1 MKKPGA
7 GSKGKKKPALMN
19 LNDDEEEDGDEEMVA
34 REAKC
39 MEQLERALS
48 KCQKCG
54 DEKCC
59 KIDKLGNHHQLT
71 FQQRRSWAV
80 ALVCGLA
87 CYANLIERSSGFWN
101 SRRHTFDTSERR
113 PFPHV
118 PWSIAQLCVLVSKH
132 KLF

>member
-1 MKKPGA
+1 MHIASFQYMNSLRAHIKKPSA
-7 GSKGKKKPALMN
+7 VTKGKKKAILMN
-19 LNDDEEEDGDEEMVA
+19 LNDEEEEEEGDEEMVA

-59 KIDKLGNHHQLT
+59 KIDKSGNHHTLT

-80 ALVCGLA
+80 ALVRYLT
-87 CYANLIERSSGFWN
+87 CYVTI
-101 SRRHTFDTSERR
+101 D
-113 PFPHV
+113 
-118 PWSIAQLCVLVSKH
+118 
-132 KLF
+132 